1 MRYLLILRNEEPMEL
16 SSRLRWLAL
25 TATMI
30 AGLVLSSSVFSQTNP
45 LEAAIQVQD
54 WSRAIQILDVMIER
68 DPDNQDLIN
77 YRQKLEVLR
86 ERSDSPVSPKQP
98 RTPSSPQ
105 IPPSTAEPVPT
116 PEAGGMPDPQIPE
129 MPLGLGNYRY
139 SERDG
144 GYAQLLLK
152 PFNGTPVVWTKYPV
166 LIRIE
171 NGSDHWESAVR
182 DALKT
187 WNRYIPNRVLV
198 SSQEE
203 EDILIKP
210 AEGFGVRGLL
220 GQAYHSDFY
229 FDEEGKL
236 RHRVILDITD
246 PQNISPFAID
256 GFFRNQMESIALHE
270 LGHAFGILGH
280 SNEEEDLMYPSLDS
294 RQKVIKEI
302 SRGDL
307 NTLYQLYQQPTYIGV
322 VFPPE
327 LRNQITIV
335 ELQRY

>member
-1 MRYLLILRNEEPMEL
+1 MAL

-25 TATMI
+25 ISTIITGI
-30 AGLVLSSSVFSQTNP
+30 VLGSSVASQTNP
-45 LEAAIQVQD
+45 LEDAIQAQD
-54 WSRAIQILDVMIER
+54 WPRAIQILDIMIER
-68 DPDNQDLIN
+68 EPDNQELKN
-77 YRQKLEVLR
+77 YREKLEVLR
-86 ERSDSPVSPKQP
+86 ERSTAPAPPTPPPTRPPQSPSQL
-98 RTPSSPQ
+98 
-105 IPPSTAEPVPT
+105 IPEPVPNSA
-116 PEAGGMPDPQIPE
+116 EAGMPEPEIPE

-144 GYAQLLLK
+144 GYETLLQK
-152 PFNGTPVVWTKYPV
+152 PFNGTPVVWTRYPV
-166 LIRIE
+166 LIRVE

-182 DALKT
+182 DALKS

-198 SSQEE
+198 SSQET

-220 GQAYHSDFY
+220 GQAYHSDYY

-236 RHRVILDITD
+236 RHRVTLDITD

-280 SNEEEDLMYPSLDS
+280 SNEEKDLMYPSLDS
-294 RQKVIKEI
+294 RLKVIKEI

-327 LRNQITIV
+327 LRNQVTII
-335 ELQRY
+335 ELQKQ

>member
-1 MRYLLILRNEEPMEL
+1 MVL
-16 SSRLRWLAL
+16 SSRLHWLAL
-25 TATMI
+25 TATI
-30 AGLVLSSSVFSQTNP
+30 ITGLVLGSSVSSQTNP
-45 LEAAIQVQD
+45 LEDAIQAQD
-54 WSRAIQILDVMIER
+54 WSRAIQILDIMIEQE
-68 DPDNQDLIN
+68 PGNQELKN
-77 YRQKLEVLR
+77 YREKLEVLR
-86 ERSDSPVSPKQP
+86 ERNTTPAPPRPRPTPPPQAPSQPVS
-98 RTPSSPQ
+98 
-105 IPPSTAEPVPT
+105 EPVPT
-116 PEAGGMPDPQIPE
+116 SEQGRMPEPEIPE

-144 GYAQLLLK
+144 GYEALLQK
-152 PFNGTPVVWTKYPV
+152 PFNGTPVIWTRYPV

-182 DALKT
+182 DSLKT
-187 WNRYIPNRVLV
+187 WSRYIPNRVLV
-198 SSQEE
+198 SSKEE

-220 GQAYHSDFY
+220 GQAYHSDYY

-236 RHRVILDITD
+236 RHRVTLDITD

-294 RQKVIKEI
+294 RLKVIKEI

-327 LRNQITIV
+327 LRNQITII
-335 ELQRY
+335 ELQNQ